1 MEIEMMEENYI
12 NILIQSLEQKS
23 HVLSSILEENEA
35 QKTVLMA
42 DELDA
47 DAFEKTIEKKSE
59 LIGRIETLDSGFEKV
74 YDHVKSMLEEGR
86 ERFKP
91 EIAKMQQLIA
101 EITDKTVKIQKQEQ
115 ENRNLAEAQ
124 FSNARRKVK
133 MAKNTKQVAS
143 TYRTNMAKLNIIEP
157 QFMDKKK

>member
-1 MEIEMMEENYI
+1 MEENYI

-23 HVLSSILEENEA
+23 HVLSSILEENET
-35 QKTVLMA
+35 QKTVLKA
-42 DELDA
+42 DDLDA

-59 LIGRIETLDSGFEKV
+59 LIERIEALDSGFEKV
-74 YDHVKSMLEEGR
+74 YDHVKNMLEEGR
-86 ERFKP
+86 ERYKP
-91 EIAKMQQLIA
+91 EIARMQQLIGD
-101 EITDKTVKIQKQEQ
+101 ITDKTVKIQKQEL
-115 ENRNLAEAQ
+115 ENRNLAESQ

-143 TYRTNMAKLNIIEP
+143 TYRTNMAKLNIIDP